1 MSNTPTNPCPAPA
14 TILSSSNTEIVDDV
28 PPEHNIS
35 EEMADHADSDQDDL
49 ASNDAD
55 SAIGEDRADST
66 ASITSSILR
75 YRTIRGRT
83 YHSERGDAFYW
94 GANDQS
100 QNDAMDVVHHMWTL
114 AQNGKLFQAPIS
126 DDIQTALDV
135 GCGTGIW
142 AIDFADEFPG
152 CEVTGTDISP
162 IQPSFVPPNLKFEID
177 DCTLEWTFPPNTF
190 DYIHIRYLVG
200 CIPDWDELFRQAWK
214 ALKPGGFLESFEAS
228 PSIESDD
235 DTVLPDSAMAQWGGI
250 FIKAAETVGRSFT
263 VIEDGTQK
271 SAMEAAGFQ
280 DIQEWNFKCPLN
292 RWPKDPALK
301 EIGGFAQ
308 YFSTQD
314 SEGFLTLMAD
324 MAGWSAEEF
333 HVFIAKFRREIRDV
347 NHHAYSRMKA
357 VWGRKPLSADS

>member
-1 MSNTPTNPCPAPA
+1 MQGGPTTNLRMMQW
-14 TILSSSNTEIVDDV
+14 TSFV
-28 PPEHNIS
+28 P
-35 EEMADHADSDQDDL
+35 
-49 ASNDAD
+49 
-55 SAIGEDRADST
+55 
-66 ASITSSILR
+66 
-75 YRTIRGRT
+75 
-83 YHSERGDAFYW
+83 
-94 GANDQS
+94 QS
-100 QNDAMDVVHHMWTL
+100 HHMWTL
-114 AQNGKLFQAPIS
+114 AQDGKLFQAPIS

-200 CIPDWDELFRQAWK
+200 CIPDWAELFRQAWK
-214 ALKPGGFLESFEAS
+214 ALKPGGYLESFEAS

-250 FIKAAETVGRSFT
+250 FISAADTVGRSFT
-263 VIEDGTQK
+263 VIEDGAQK

-292 RWPKDPALK
+292 RWPKDSALK

-357 VWGRKPLSADS
+357 VWGRKPLSSDN